1 MEVMTVDLI
10 RDKTDVDVIGS
21 GSFVGI
27 PENGGV
33 HLEDIGLG
41 SVPIMHYRHEMIHF
55 LKCRW
60 IGSSRYSLYVDALPL

>member
-10 RDKTDVDVIGS
+10 GDKTDVDVIGR

-33 HLEDIGLG
+33 HLEEIGLG
-41 SVPIMHYRHEMIHF
+41 SVPIMHCRHEMIHF
-55 LKCRW
+55 WKCRW
-60 IGSSRYSLYVDALPL
+60 TGYSLYADALPV

>member
-10 RDKTDVDVIGS
+10 GDKTDVDVIGS

-27 PENGGV
+27 PEDGGV
-33 HLEDIGLG
+33 HLEEIGLG

-55 LKCRW
+55 LSVDGVDIAC
-60 IGSSRYSLYVDALPL
+60 IDALPV